1 MHVVQT
7 LTAIHD
13 RYLTAPPNSP
23 RSIAEVYHWSRAAAL
38 FNRKLSAPIPPP
50 DRDALWACAAL
61 LGIVAFCSVG
71 ASTPEASWPL
81 SRRMPGGPEWLVMCD
96 GKKTIWKV
104 ASPLRPDSVF
114 SSIASEYEY
123 DSPTLESTRP
133 GTGCIPSA
141 LYGLDDSSTSENNP
155 YYTAVYT
162 LAPLLDAESLQ
173 PTTLKLFSFVD
184 YMPPEFKRLLG
195 QRDPRALVLMA
206 YWYAKLCHS
215 QWWATRR
222 AMLECQATCLY
233 LERYHGSDTAIQEL
247 LQFPKM
253 TCGLG

>member
-13 RYLTAPPNSP
+13 RYLTAPPDAP
-23 RSIAEVYHWSRAAAL
+23 RTIAEVYHWSRAAAL
-38 FNRKLSAPIPPP
+38 FNRKLSAPIQPH

-71 ASTPEASWPL
+71 ASTPETSWPL
-81 SRRMPGGPEWLVMCD
+81 SRRMPGGPEWLIMCD

-114 SSIASEYEY
+114 SSVASEYEF
-123 DSPTLESTRP
+123 DSRPLEPTRP
-133 GTGCIPSA
+133 GTGCIPA
-141 LYGLDDSSTSENNP
+141 TLFDLDDSSTSENNP
-155 YYTAVYT
+155 YHTAVYT
-162 LAPLLDAESLQ
+162 LAPLLDAKPPQ

-184 YMPPEFKRLLG
+184 YMQPEFKRLLEH
-195 QRDPRALVLMA
+195 RDPRALVLMA
-206 YWYAKLCHS
+206 NWYAKLCHS

-233 LERYHGSDTAIQEL
+233 LERYHGDDSAIQEL